1 MVRRIILH
9 GLFLMNSGSFV
20 LENNLKSMLSD
31 NLVVLCVRT
40 YMSALEVV

>member
-1 MVRRIILH
+1 
-9 GLFLMNSGSFV
+9 MNSGSFV

-40 YMSALEVV
+40 YFFCVRTYMSALEVV